1 MKKYPYNIILASAS
15 PRRRE
20 LMTQA
25 GYKFKVVP
33 SDVDEK
39 SISSDVLPSI
49 RYAELLALAKA
60 ENIALRYPDDVVIG
74 ADTIVDFN
82 GQIIGKP
89 ADAAD
94 ARRITEMLFSDT
106 HKVITGIAIL
116 RLAGGLK
123 MVRHDTSVIYPRR
136 LTPEQIEAHIRGGS
150 WRDKAGAYA
159 IQETGDELIE
169 KFDGSLSNIMGMPME
184 LLELM
189 LHDIAGG

>member
-1 MKKYPYNIILASAS
+1 MKKYPYNLILASAS
-15 PRRRE
+15 PRRRD

-25 GYKFKVVP
+25 GYNFKVVP

-39 SISSDVLPSI
+39 SISPDGLLSS

-136 LTPEQIEAHIRGGS
+136 LTPEQIEAHITGGS

-184 LLELM
+184 LLERM
-189 LHDIAGG
+189 LQDIAGG